1 MTHERTAL
9 PRRSLLLRLYCD
21 CVTAPCRTVAGMKLG
36 EIATKPTMSPALV
49 WQRKCRALRAI
60 TVLVSDGST
69 DRKARRM
76 LRR

>member
-1 MTHERTAL
+1 
-9 PRRSLLLRLYCD
+9 
-21 CVTAPCRTVAGMKLG
+21 MKLG

-69 DRKARRM
+69 GCKARRM